1 MQDYTV
7 LWEKSVKHDLKSV
20 GRKAAEHIRE
30 TVETTLA
37 HDPRQGKQLQG
48 DFKPPLWSY
57 SNRGISRT
65 VHVYR
70 NRVDYLGRKSRTS
83 KRGLPETL
91 ISCCRSRSF
100 APTSS

>member
-1 MQDYTV
+1 MEDYTV

-30 TVETTLA
+30 TVETKLV

-57 SNRGISRT
+57 RIG
-65 VHVYR
+65 VYR
-70 NRVDYLGRKSRTS
+70 VLYTFTETELIIWVVRVGHRKEVYR
-83 KRGLPETL
+83 KL
-91 ISCCRSRSF
+91 
-100 APTSS
+100 